1 MGVSKPYHSDEDKEK
16 YDKEYERIFGKKEL
30 KTVKKPKVKDRVKK

>member
-16 YDKEYERIFGKKEL
+16 YDKEYERIFGEKPI
-30 KTVKKPKVKDRVKK
+30 KTVKKPKVKPKKKK

>member
-16 YDKEYERIFGKKEL
+16 YDEEYERIFSKKPIR
-30 KTVKKPKVKDRVKK
+30 TVKKPKVKDKPKK